1 LTSWRFSSG
10 FITLPATDWL
20 RLEDRVRKA
29 GLPEVGIP
37 FGAGRA
43 TGSEE
48 AETEGTRDPGWP
60 IRLAQ
65 RFLDSGAYMILIES
79 EGITENVKQ
88 WRTDVPAG
96 IINAF
101 GLKKLMPRL
110 PIWKFSA
117 GTSTTGTRGK
127 SLRGSR
133 QIVRLECLRS
143 GIWGTASLL
152 GRVVTYK
159 G

>member
-101 GLKKLMPRL
+101 GLKKLMSEAADLEVFGWYINNWDPR
-110 PIWKFSA
+110 
-117 GTSTTGTRGK
+117 
-127 SLRGSR
+127 
-133 QIVRLECLRS
+133 
-143 GIWGTASLL
+143 
-152 GRVVTYK
+152 
-159 G
+159 